1 MIPAPLSIILL
12 IGIVIFRFHYFFI
25 EMKYIVE
32 VQISFEALLLLK
44 LSFGKVVSFVSW
56 SKMKEET
63 EEYRIFVVN
72 RTSRESFVFLNDRV
86 PFSTTSRVLIWY
98 DFNHSN

>member
-44 LSFGKVVSFVSW
+44 LSFGKVVSFVS
-56 SKMKEET
+56 
-63 EEYRIFVVN
+63 
-72 RTSRESFVFLNDRV
+72 
-86 PFSTTSRVLIWY
+86 
-98 DFNHSN
+98 